1 MNGSIVSIGVRSIEV
16 LISISF
22 KKKENII
29 IQTFEY
35 QTDKRTLKYVLD
47 KRFEI
52 YNKVQDK
59 IKELILSSL
68 LDNVFFSSKIE
79 EDNKVIF
86 TFNLEGEIEKKY
98 LTNYYHVVPSFLPP
112 NPGCE
117 FCSHFISNFCTAK
130 NKTILQPLQKCIVFK
145 QKSRLFTT

>member
-1 MNGSIVSIGVRSIEV
+1 MNGSIVNIGVRSIEV

-22 KKKENII
+22 KKKENVIT
-29 IQTFEY
+29 QTFEY

-59 IKELILSSL
+59 IKELILSSF
-68 LDNVFFSSKIE
+68 LDNVFFVSKLE
-79 EDNKVIF
+79 EENKVIF
-86 TFNLEGEIEKKY
+86 TFNLDGEIEKKY
-98 LTNYYHVVPSFLPP
+98 LTSYYHVVPSFLPP

-117 FCSHFISNFCTAK
+117 FCSHLIDNFCTVK
-130 NKTILQPLQKCIVFK
+130 HKTILQPLQKCIVFK